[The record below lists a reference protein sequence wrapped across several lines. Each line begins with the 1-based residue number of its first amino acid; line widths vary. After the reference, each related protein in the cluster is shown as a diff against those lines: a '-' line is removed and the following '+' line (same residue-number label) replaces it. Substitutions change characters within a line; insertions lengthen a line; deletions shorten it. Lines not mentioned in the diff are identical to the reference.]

1 MTVTATLSNS
11 SRFADDRTVTVS
23 VGSGGDTAVSGTDYA
38 AVRDFDISIG
48 ALRRSG
54 TATFTL
60 TPADNGIDE
69 ADKSITVSGT
79 SIGLTVNSANLT
91 LTDDEGTPSVNLSL
105 DPSSVA
111 ENAGATAVTV
121 TAVLSNSS
129 RFADDRTVTLSV
141 GSGDDT
147 AVSGADYEPAPDFDI
162 TIAAGRE
169 SGTATFTLTP
179 KDNNIY
185 AADKLIAVSGTS
197 AGLTVNAA
205 SLTLTDDEGTP
216 SVDLS
221 LSPSSVAED
230 AGATTVTVTATL
242 SNSSRFADDR
252 TVTVSVGS
260 GGDTAAPGADYA
272 AVADFDIAIAA
283 GRESGT
289 ATFTLTPTDNGI
301 DAVDKTISVSGSSA
315 GLTVNPA
322 NLTLA
327 DDEETPLVDLSLS
340 PSSVAEDA
348 GATTVTV
355 TATLSNSSRFADD
368 RTVTVSVGS
377 GGDTAA
383 PGADYAAVA
392 DFDIA
397 IAAGRESGTA
407 TFTLTPTD
415 NGIDGGGQDDLGL
428 GFVGGPDGEPG
439 EPHAGR
445 RRGNP
450 IGGPLP

>member
-1 MTVTATLSNS
+1 MSGASPGLEVKSTKLTLTDDDATPSVILSLNPSSVAEDAGATAVTVTAKLSTS
-11 SRFADDRTVTVS
+11 VRLDYGTTVTVS
-23 VGSGGDTAVSGTDYA
+23 VGASGDTAVSGTDYA

-242 SNSSRFADDR
+242 VEFEPLRRRQDGD
-252 TVTVSVGS
+252 VVGGFGRRH
-260 GGDTAAPGADYA
+260 GG
-272 AVADFDIAIAA
+272 A
-283 GRESGT
+283 GRGLRGGCGFRHRHRGGAGERHGDVH
-289 ATFTLTPTDNGI
+289 A
-301 DAVDKTISVSGSSA
+301 DA
-315 GLTVNPA
+315 
-322 NLTLA
+322 
-327 DDEETPLVDLSLS
+327 
-340 PSSVAEDA
+340 
-348 GATTVTV
+348 
-355 TATLSNSSRFADD
+355 
-368 RTVTVSVGS
+368 
-377 GGDTAA
+377 
-383 PGADYAAVA
+383 
-392 DFDIA
+392 
-397 IAAGRESGTA
+397 
-407 TFTLTPTD
+407 
-415 NGIDGGGQDDLGL
+415 
-428 GFVGGPDGEPG
+428 
-439 EPHAGR
+439 H
-445 RRGNP
+445 
-450 IGGPLP
+450 